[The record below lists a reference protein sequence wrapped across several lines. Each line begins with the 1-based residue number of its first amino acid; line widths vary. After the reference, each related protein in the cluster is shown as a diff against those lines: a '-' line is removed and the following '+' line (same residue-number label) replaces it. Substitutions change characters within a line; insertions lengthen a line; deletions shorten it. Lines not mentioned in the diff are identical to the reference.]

1 MQDIRVMGR
10 STQGVKVVN
19 LKNSDTL
26 VAMQKIE
33 HLEEED
39 VKESEEKE

>member
-26 VAMQKIE
+26 IAMQKIE
-33 HLEEED
+33 HLEEEE
-39 VKESEEKE
+39 KESEEEK